1 MYFDSGS
8 MQKRFISTMHAL
20 KIKKRLLMI
29 VFFISMLCYGEIIQF
44 SVAKQDCF
52 IITNNTSV
60 VEWKSINTTNS
71 LKVVHRNASNWG
83 LPTLDKYKISFQD
96 ATPLE
101 FSSLMPI
108 AYKKI
113 FIVAQANDIKS
124 WATLLDASKGLSIA
138 PDIFSVTNGENFQ
151 FYNFTGG
158 FQIYVNGENTNNAPI
173 NQSFIVE
180 LSLDEP
186 LNLNNVFIGGSP
198 AALEWERSWNGDIY
212 EILFVDEDLTEDQY
226 SAIYTYLS
234 IKHKIPVAIEL
245 NDNAY
250 AVLKALNIRS
260 GSAFTTMILMR

>member
-1 MYFDSGS
+1 MCFDSGS

-83 LPTLDKYKISFQD
+83 LPTLEKYKISFQD

-158 FQIYVNGENTNNAPI
+158 FQIYVNGEYANNAPI
-173 NQSFIVE
+173 YQSFIVD

-250 AVLKALNIRS
+250 AILKALNVS
-260 GSAFTTMILMR
+260 SEPAFTTMILMR

>member
-1 MYFDSGS
+1 MSYNSICILEQFIPTNNMLGI
-8 MQKRFISTMHAL
+8 KRIFL
-20 KIKKRLLMI
+20 I
-29 VFFISMLCYGEIIQF
+29 VVFWVSMLCHGEIIQF

-138 PDIFSVTNGENFQ
+138 PDIFFVTNGENFQ

-198 AALEWERSWNGDIY
+198 AALEWDRSWNGDIY

-250 AVLKALNIRS
+250 AILKALNVS
-260 GSAFTTMILMR
+260 SEPAFTTMILMR